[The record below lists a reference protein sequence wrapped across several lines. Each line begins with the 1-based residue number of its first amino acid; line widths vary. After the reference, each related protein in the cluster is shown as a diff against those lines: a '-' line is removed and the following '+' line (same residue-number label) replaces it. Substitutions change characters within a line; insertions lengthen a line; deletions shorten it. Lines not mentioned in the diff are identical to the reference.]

1 MKEKTNLLLVVSHV
15 AALRQQ
21 ETKRQLEEQQEREH
35 NQQELILQSE
45 EAAKEEEKE
54 TIKFQELEAQSAKER
69 VEAWKRIHDA
79 KARRNYFSRAQ
90 VDEEVMR
97 MVRQVD
103 CDLGLAKR
111 RMEDGTEEP
120 HEEWR
125 ERMLVLREAIY
136 RLWNE
141 NEERIR
147 GALPRYV
154 EGVAVRDG
162 IEPPKFLGERR
173 MRVSRLG
180 ACFQCLMEGMACS
193 RGWAKWRGEG
203 EEKKGCVRC
212 VRKGYKCIVEYEV
225 DSDDEEE
232 EKGDKVKEK
241 VYEWG
246 WLDEDS
252 DMEPVGEMLEM
263 WKRRK
268 RGDRLE
274 VIGSGMQW
282 VEAGCFAL
290 PRCDKVKKGGES

>member
-21 ETKRQLEEQQEREH
+21 ETKCQREEQQEREH
-35 NQQELILQSE
+35 NQQELILKAE
-45 EAAKEEEKE
+45 KEAKQEEKE
-54 TIKFQELEAQSAKER
+54 NTWFAKLEAQAAKER
-69 VEAWKRIHDA
+69 VETWKRIHDA

-97 MVRQVD
+97 MVEQVD
-103 CDLGLAKR
+103 CDLGLTKR

-125 ERMLVLREAIY
+125 ARMLVLRDKIY
-136 RLWNE
+136 RLWND

-173 MRVSRLG
+173 MRISGLG
-180 ACFQCLMEGMACS
+180 ACFQCEMEEMVCS
-193 RGWAKWRGEG
+193 RGVVTGRGG
-203 EEKKGCVRC
+203 EKGEKGCERC
-212 VRKGYKCIVEYEV
+212 ERKGYRCIVEYGV
-225 DSDDEEE
+225 DSDDEEGKE
-232 EKGDKVKEK
+232 GEKREK
-241 VYEWG
+241 MYEWG
-246 WLDEDS
+246 WVDEAADRES
-252 DMEPVGEMLEM
+252 VGETMEM

-282 VEAGCFAL
+282 IEAGGFAL
-290 PRCDKVKKGGES
+290 PSCEKVRKPVEG